1 MGVGFAAQELLL
13 HAALYKHCA
22 SSILVKMPANSGESA
37 LLYFIIKIS
46 VMRDCVYS
54 GSALTLW
61 YTVSIVMHCLWNS

>member
-1 MGVGFAAQELLL
+1 MAVGLAAQKLLQ

-22 SSILVKMPANSGESA
+22 SSILLKTPTNSEESA

-46 VMRDCVYS
+46 VMRDCVYP

-61 YTVSIVMHCLWNS
+61 YIVSIVMHCLWNS